1 MNQAENPKSKLRVFI
16 GKARELVWP
25 IYGAEH
31 KIWAPMAT
39 MVGLIL
45 FNYTVARNVKD
56 GLVVTATGSSE
67 IIPYLKGSLVLPAA
81 IVFFF
86 IYAKLAGILSKQ
98 ALFYVII
105 SGFIAFFILFAA
117 VLYP

>member
-1 MNQAENPKSKLRVFI
+1 MNRTENQKSFAAKVRSILSQARGLF
-16 GKARELVWP
+16 WP

-67 IIPYLKGSLVLPAA
+67 IIPYLKGTLVLPAA
-81 IVFFF
+81 FIFFL
-86 IYAKLAGILSKQ
+86 IYSKLTNLLNKR
-98 ALFYVII
+98 ALFYTIVG
-105 SGFIAFFILFAA
+105 S
-117 VLYP
+117 